1 MSKQAPQKSIT
12 AATRTSSGTFL
23 AGVADGR
30 IVAYDTSNGNT
41 EELGGTVHKLFVKG
55 IASVGD
61 KTLSVGFDDTL
72 REISSDAK
80 VMT

>member
-1 MSKQAPQKSIT
+1 M
-12 AATRTSSGTFL
+12 
-23 AGVADGR
+23 
-30 IVAYDTSNGNT
+30 
-41 EELGGTVHKLFVKG
+41 HKLFVKG

-80 VMT
+80 VMTYVRVCLLHFALYLCPSKRLC